1 MSEINIRRA
10 KDDDI
15 PTLDKLLF
23 QVHEVH
29 HKARPDL
36 FKADAKKYTDE
47 QLKAILANDKTPVF
61 VAESDGKILG
71 YAFCIHKQFIND
83 NNMTDVKTLYIDDL
97 CVDENA
103 RGKHIGKTLYD
114 FVVSYAKE
122 NGYYNVTL
130 NVWADNKKAV
140 GFYEKIGLRV
150 QKIGMEKIL

>member
-47 QLKAILANDKTPVF
+47 QLKEILANDKTPVF

-97 CVDENA
+97 CVDENT

>member
-47 QLKAILANDKTPVF
+47 QLKEILANDKTPVF

-97 CVDENA
+97 CVDENE

-114 FVVSYAKE
+114 FVVSYAKK
-122 NGYYNVTL
+122 NGYYKVTL
-130 NVWADNKKAV
+130 NGWADNKKAV

>member
-47 QLKAILANDKTPVF
+47 QLKEILANDKTPVF

-97 CVDENA
+97 CVDENE

-130 NVWADNKKAV
+130 SVWADNKKAV

-150 QKIGMEKIL
+150 HKIGMEKIL

>member
-15 PTLDKLLF
+15 PTLDNLLF

-36 FKADAKKYTDE
+36 FKADTKKYTDE
-47 QLKAILANDKTPVF
+47 QLKEILSNDKTPVF
-61 VAESDGKILG
+61 VAESYEKILG
-71 YAFCIHKQFIND
+71 YAFCIHRQFVND

-97 CVDENA
+97 CVDENE
-103 RGKHIGKTLYD
+103 RGKHIGKKLYD
-114 FVVSYAKE
+114 FVVSYARE

>member
-97 CVDENA
+97 CVDETE

>member
-15 PTLDKLLF
+15 PTLDNLLF

-47 QLKAILANDKTPVF
+47 QLKEILSNDKTPVF

-71 YAFCIHKQFIND
+71 YAFCIHRQFVND

-97 CVDENA
+97 CVDENE
-103 RGKHIGKTLYD
+103 RGKHIGKKLYD
-114 FVVSYAKE
+114 FVVSYARE

>member
-47 QLKAILANDKTPVF
+47 QLKEILANDKTPVF

-97 CVDENA
+97 CVDENE

-130 NVWADNKKAV
+130 SVWADNKKAV

>member
-47 QLKAILANDKTPVF
+47 QLKEILANDKTPVF

-83 NNMTDVKTLYIDDL
+83 NNMTYVKTLYIDDL
-97 CVDENA
+97 CVDENE

-130 NVWADNKKAV
+130 SVWADNKKAV

>member
-47 QLKAILANDKTPVF
+47 QLKEILANDKTPVF

-71 YAFCIHKQFIND
+71 YAFCIHKQSF
-83 NNMTDVKTLYIDDL
+83 
-97 CVDENA
+97 NA
-103 RGKHIGKTLYD
+103 DFRG
-114 FVVSYAKE
+114 
-122 NGYYNVTL
+122 
-130 NVWADNKKAV
+130 
-140 GFYEKIGLRV
+140 
-150 QKIGMEKIL
+150 